1 MVVVDVH
8 SVCHYALLCVYFIKF
23 IRALM
28 NIFITNV
35 LDENKNSD
43 NNACRFFYTRLTDI
57 IESPRLVEI
66 NG

>member
-1 MVVVDVH
+1 
-8 SVCHYALLCVYFIKF
+8 
-23 IRALM
+23 M